1 MSRTEFVVPQGRDI
15 VLPCSFDG
23 KPEPHITWMKN
34 GVAISKADYHYRM
47 LRSGRLAIPYP
58 RLVIELLRELGWSG
72 GVGVDKG

>member
-1 MSRTEFVVPQGRDI
+1 
-15 VLPCSFDG
+15 
-23 KPEPHITWMKN
+23 MKN

-47 LRSGRLAIPYP
+47 LRSGRLAIPYT

>member
-47 LRSGRLAIPYP
+47 LRSGRLAIPYT